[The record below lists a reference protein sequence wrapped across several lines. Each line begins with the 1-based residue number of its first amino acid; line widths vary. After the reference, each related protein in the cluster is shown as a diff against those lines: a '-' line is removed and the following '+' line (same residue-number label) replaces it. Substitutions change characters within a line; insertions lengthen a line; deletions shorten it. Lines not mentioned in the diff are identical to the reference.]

1 MTHSHHNRTNQLVEA
16 FRKGDDKAFSSLYD
30 MFMQPLYNYG
40 MRLTS
45 DRELVKDCI
54 HDVFVKVYQKRKDN
68 SGYNNF
74 SSYLLISLRNRILDE
89 FRHQTFVTE
98 TSVDHCRI
106 SRCTPD
112 LEHDYIIQEIEERQ
126 QRKVSLL
133 MGSLT
138 RRQQQVFTL
147 YYLEERKYDDIC
159 HIMNMNYHSVRNLVH
174 RGMIRLREAAAVSFH

>member
-1 MTHSHHNRTNQLVEA
+1 MARSYQKETDLLVEA
-16 FRKGDDKAFSSLYD
+16 FRKGDDKAFSCLYD
-30 MFMQPLYNYG
+30 MHVERLFNYG

-54 HDVFVKVYQKRKDN
+54 HDVFVKVYLKRN
-68 SGYNNF
+68 ERIGYNNF

-98 TSVDHCRI
+98 TSVDNCRI

-112 LEHDYIIQEIEERQ
+112 LEHDYINQEREESH
-126 QRKVSLL
+126 QRKVSHL
-133 MGSLT
+133 MDSLT
-138 RRQQQVFTL
+138 RRQRQVFTL

-159 HIMNMNYHSVRNLVH
+159 DIMNMNYHSVRNLVH
-174 RGMIRLREAAAVSFH
+174 RGMLRLREAAAL